1 MEFSN
6 MEKHKEIR
14 TPEAV
19 FLRTSE
25 QETSTKQKK
34 LKEKETGKR
43 QRFRIT
49 SIDLEAD
56 LMWNISY
63 RNS

>member
-6 MEKHKEIR
+6 MEKHKEIQ
-14 TPEAV
+14 TPKAV